1 MAKKQRC
8 YIYTRVST
16 ELQIDGYSLEAQKER
31 LRSEAKHRKMQVCGE
46 YSDEGKS
53 GKNIAGRPE
62 FKKMLSDINLARVM
76 LIMCLSSSYRD
87 LVVMLLTHL
96 IHYSSWKTM
105 E

>member
-62 FKKMLSDINLARVM
+62 FKKMLSDIKSGKD
-76 LIMCLSSSYRD
+76 MCLSSSYRD

-96 IHYSSWKTM
+96 IRYSSWKIM